1 MTLYS
6 IDTGYA
12 CFGIIEDNGV
22 VKEAAPIANWSIGK
36 SIQFVLSYYKNKKQA
51 TVIKV

>member
-22 VKEAAPIANWSIGK
+22 VKQTAPIANWALGK
-36 SIQFVLSYYKNKKQA
+36 KIETILSYFKDKKHA
-51 TVIKV
+51 IIIKI